1 MNNPAPGALPSPSE
15 HSGQSHYN
23 SAYLILEN
31 FVFNPTLV
39 IGFLHRPA
47 TGEESV
53 GITEVLYGGHLVSV
67 EDREQHLFHFLCH
80 HTAPTKPSTTL

>member
-1 MNNPAPGALPSPSE
+1 MTTPPSASPATPDRA
-15 HSGQSHYN
+15 GQSHYN
-23 SAYLILEN
+23 SAYLIIEN

-53 GITEVLYGGHLVSV
+53 GITEVLYGGHMVSV
-67 EDREQHLFHFLCH
+67 EDKEQHLFHFLCH
-80 HTAPTKPSTTL
+80 HAAPTKPSTTI